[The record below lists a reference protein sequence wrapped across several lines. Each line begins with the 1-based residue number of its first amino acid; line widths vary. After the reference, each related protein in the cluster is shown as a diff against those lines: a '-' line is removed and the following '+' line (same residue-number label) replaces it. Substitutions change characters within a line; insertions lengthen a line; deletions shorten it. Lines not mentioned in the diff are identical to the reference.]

1 MPRTKKSSS
10 SFDTPERNV
19 QQGKFWLTNDAP
31 WGGFINVTVTDVE
44 KDEFGVWYDE
54 NAQHVNSMLDD
65 LLAEGMKY
73 GVSYDQE
80 NQCYIV
86 TLTGALV
93 EKSNLRCCVTSRAG
107 SWADANALSCWKHYV
122 LCAGNYGDLLTT
134 GRKRSWG

>member
-1 MPRTKKSSS
+1 MARKSKSSPNL
-10 SFDTPERNV
+10 DTPEQNV

-31 WGGFINVTVTDVE
+31 WGGFINVAISDAEKAQFQEWYVE
-44 KDEFGVWYDE
+44 QAV
-54 NAQHVNSMLDD
+54 HVPQMVDD

-73 GVSYDQE
+73 GISYDRE

-93 EKSNLRCCVTSRAG
+93 VGSNLRCCVTTRAG
-107 SWADANALSCWKHYV
+107 TWAEADALASWKHYV
-122 LCAGNYGDLLTT
+122 LCGEDYGDLLTT